1 MSKEIEAI
9 KPKSKPSREK
19 IITIVASAILILA
32 HIAILLAILWSWRYY
47 SIMPTLFGSAVGII
61 VCSMVIIDIVFFV
74 GFNHKDTVLKIISTV
89 MAILLIVFGT
99 AFDLSRLLGV
109 GTLNIILRYVFFGA
123 LVVAL
128 YLYGLRI
135 TDVKK
140 RVNDI
145 AIWVSI
151 IRKDTYKFR
160 GSDDASKEG
169 GAPEL
174 KLPEPEEIRELLKR

>member
-1 MSKEIEAI
+1 MDIFYQCVV
-9 KPKSKPSREK
+9 
-19 IITIVASAILILA
+19 IVSGI
-32 HIAILLAILWSWRYY
+32 ILLAL
-47 SIMPTLFGSAVGII
+47 TLIHIAKKKMDVGIGT
-61 VCSMVIIDIVFFV
+61 SW
-74 GFNHKDTVLKIISTV
+74 TV

-99 AFDLSRLLGV
+99 AFDFSRLLGV
-109 GTLNIILRYVFFGA
+109 GTLNIILIYVFFGA

>member
-1 MSKEIEAI
+1 MAI
-9 KPKSKPSREK
+9 FYQCVV
-19 IITIVASAILILA
+19 IVSGI
-32 HIAILLAILWSWRYY
+32 ILLAL
-47 SIMPTLFGSAVGII
+47 TLIHIAKKKMDVGIGT
-61 VCSMVIIDIVFFV
+61 SW
-74 GFNHKDTVLKIISTV
+74 TV
-89 MAILLIVFGT
+89 MSILLIVFGT
-99 AFDLSRLLGV
+99 AFDFSRLLGV
-109 GTLNIILRYVFFGA
+109 GTLNIILIYVFFRA